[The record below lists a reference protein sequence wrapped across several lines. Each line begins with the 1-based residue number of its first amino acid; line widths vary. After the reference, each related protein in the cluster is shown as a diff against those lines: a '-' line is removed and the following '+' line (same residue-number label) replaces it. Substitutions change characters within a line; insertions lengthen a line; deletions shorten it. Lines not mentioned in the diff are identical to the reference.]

1 VEKIRLIHKSGG
13 VYYHYQFKYLYKL
26 TNTRKRLRVEKP
38 RCAPGRARQKE
49 EPGKRKRQ
57 HCSRVFCLQEESGK
71 AGTSARKNDNFLLTI
86 DGRQA
91 WRISER

>member
-26 TNTRKRLRVEKP
+26 TNTRKRLRVEKLP
-38 RCAPGRARQKE
+38 LRARTARQKE

-71 AGTSARKNDNFLLTI
+71 ADTGARKDDNF
-86 DGRQA
+86 
-91 WRISER
+91 S